1 MKIRFVCKY
10 KKDSMARIKRKEMSK
25 HFTILFL
32 FFQTL
37 CQICH
42 SLETVE
48 SHNQAFI
55 QTDKHLTYIVGDV
68 SSGIPIEVKAGQVYN
83 DYIGKDEILL
93 PNAIQLDPPMLDF
106 QEQPVGM
113 PRMEHVT
120 VHNS

>member
-25 HFTILFL
+25 HFAILFL

-48 SHNQAFI
+48 SHNQGEEMFLAHI
-55 QTDKHLTYIVGDV
+55 
-68 SSGIPIEVKAGQVYN
+68 
-83 DYIGKDEILL
+83 IGNI
-93 PNAIQLDPPMLDF
+93 
-106 QEQPVGM
+106 
-113 PRMEHVT
+113 
-120 VHNS
+120 